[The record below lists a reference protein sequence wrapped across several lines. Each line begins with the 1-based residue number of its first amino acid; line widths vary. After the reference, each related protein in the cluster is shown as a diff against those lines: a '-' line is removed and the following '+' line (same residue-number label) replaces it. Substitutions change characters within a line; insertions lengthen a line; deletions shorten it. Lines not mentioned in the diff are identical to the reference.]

1 MTVSMPRQDEPRAPV
16 TEADVLAHLSRSRRP
31 QSLREIA
38 AALDLRHSGRRALVK
53 LARKMKKRGEIHE
66 YPNGRVALPKEKQGA
81 EFAQP
86 PKKGAPHTPGLQ
98 PRPESRGP
106 VRPEVNQLTGRLVA
120 HRDGYGFVVPD
131 TPRKDLEGDLFIGR
145 DAIGDA
151 MHGDHVLASIEHRKR
166 FGDGAGRAEGRILRV
181 INRAHETVVG
191 LFRYGS
197 RGNTVA
203 PYESRLL
210 QEIIIPPGD
219 ELTPELKKKHGAQ
232 PRRGLRLPELDGAVV
247 NVELTR
253 FPRGGVA
260 PAGRVIEIL
269 GRPGEFGVDVEIL
282 IRKHHLPHE
291 FSAEVLAEA
300 AAVAHPVGDAER
312 LGRRDFRELPIVTID
327 GETARDFDD
336 AVYVERLKNG
346 NWQLQVHIADVSHY
360 VRRGSA
366 LDREARLRGTSVYF
380 PNRAVPMLPEEL
392 SNGICSLIPHEDRL
406 VMSAIMEL
414 DGNGEIVASEF
425 ARGVIRSAERMTYTS
440 VNAVLQHDPAATAQY
455 AHLADEFGAM
465 RDLAMILTAR
475 RARLGSIDFDLPE
488 PVIEFDPDGQMIGIG
503 RSERNIAHR
512 LIEEFMLTA
521 NQAVARYLEG
531 RGIGSLHRVHE
542 KPDAKKIL
550 EFEALAQT
558 FGYSLGVENL
568 AERRVTVK
576 HGSSQQR
583 NSDRGR
589 RHGRSGSGREKPM
602 TVSLPGAL
610 DIAIRPEHYQ
620 RLAEKIAGKPEERI
634 VSYLMLRSL
643 KQARYAAEPLGH
655 FALAFDQYT
664 HFTSPIRRYPDLIVH
679 RVLKWA
685 LDHPESK
692 PESKPLTREAIKPE
706 ETKKEGSPSA
716 VVYKKDESTFG
727 PYRLGELEAIAVET
741 SETERRAETA
751 ERELMAWKTAQFMEQ
766 HLGEE
771 YDALIVSVQKFG
783 FFVELMEIFVEGI
796 VPIDRI
802 EELTGEHVFYREQDH
817 AIVSGSGGGQHS
829 THDASRKKKSGGG
842 ASQKKKSGR
851 GTPRSGYVW
860 KLGDRIRVRAE
871 RIDPLRRRVEFS
883 PLP

>member
-1 MTVSMPRQDEPRAPV
+1 MASSMPRPSEPRTPV
-16 TEADVLAHLSRSRRP
+16 SEAEVLAHLAKSRKP
-31 QSLREIA
+31 LSLREIA
-38 AALDLRHSGRRALVK
+38 AALGLRHSARRALVK
-53 LARKMKKRGEIHE
+53 LARKMKLRGEIHE
-66 YPNGRVALPKEKQGA
+66 YPNGRVGLPKEKKGA
-81 EFAQP
+81 QYAQP
-86 PKKGAPHTPGLQ
+86 RKQLQQQESAPRRHGSEQRTQ
-98 PRPESRGP
+98 FREEPRPA
-106 VRPEVNQLTGRLVA
+106 VRAEANQLTGRLVA

-166 FGDGAGRAEGRILRV
+166 FGEGAGRAEGRILRV
-181 INRAHETVVG
+181 IGRAHSTVVG

-197 RGNTVA
+197 HGNTVA

-219 ELTPELKKKHGAQ
+219 ELTPELQGKLGQHPPK
-232 PRRGLRLPELDGAVV
+232 RGVRLPELDGAVV
-247 NVELTR
+247 NVEMTR

-300 AAVAHPVGDAER
+300 AAGAHPVSDAER
-312 LGRRDFRELPIVTID
+312 QGRRDFRDLPIVTID

-336 AVYVERLKNG
+336 AVYVKRLENG

-392 SNGICSLIPHEDRL
+392 SNGICSLIPREDRL

-414 DGNGEIVASEF
+414 DAFGEIVSSEF
-425 ARGVIRSAERMTYTS
+425 ARGVIRSAERMTYTA
-440 VNAVLQHDPAATAQY
+440 VNAVIQNDPAASAQY
-455 AHLADEFGAM
+455 AHLAEHFRSM
-465 RDLAMILTAR
+465 RDLAMILNGR

-488 PVIEFDPDGQMIGIG
+488 QVIEFDAAGQMTGIV

-521 NQAVARYLEG
+521 NQAVARYLES

-542 KPDAKKIL
+542 KPDPRKIL

-568 AERRVTVK
+568 SERRLEVK
-576 HGSSQQR
+576 HGSSRPQQR
-583 NSDRGR
+583 FDRGA
-589 RHGRSGSGREKPM
+589 RHGRRGGGREKPM
-602 TVSLPGAL
+602 TISLPGVM
-610 DIAIRPEHYQ
+610 DIAIRPSHYQ

-643 KQARYAAEPLGH
+643 KQARYAADALGH
-655 FALAFDQYT
+655 FALAFDHYT

-679 RVLKWA
+679 RILKWA
-685 LDHPESK
+685 LDHPEAK
-692 PESKPLTREAIKPE
+692 PEPKAAAYGSAG
-706 ETKKEGSPSA
+706 KE
-716 VVYKKDESTFG
+716 ESTFG
-727 PYRLGELEAIAVET
+727 PYRRAELEAISVET
-741 SETERRAETA
+741 SETERRAESA

-771 YDALIVSVQKFG
+771 YEALIISVQKFG
-783 FFVELMEIFVEGI
+783 FFVELTEIFVEGM

-802 EELTGEHVFYREQDH
+802 QELTGEHVFYREQDH
-817 AIVSGSGGGQHS
+817 AIVSGSGHAQR
-829 THDASRKKKSGGG
+829 ASSHESGK
-842 ASQKKKSGR
+842 KKKSGR
-851 GTPRSGYVW
+851 GSSRSAGAGHVW

-871 RIDPLRRRVEFS
+871 RIDPIRRRVEFS
-883 PLP
+883 PLS